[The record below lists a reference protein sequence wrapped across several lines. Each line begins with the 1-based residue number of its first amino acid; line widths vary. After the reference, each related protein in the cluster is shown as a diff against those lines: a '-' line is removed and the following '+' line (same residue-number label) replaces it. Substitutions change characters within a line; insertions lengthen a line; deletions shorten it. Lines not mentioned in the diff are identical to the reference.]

1 MEQYIVRKIT
11 KRTEKGKKIHH
22 KFYDKKGLELTDK
35 SLIKK
40 A

>member
-11 KRTEKGKKIHH
+11 KRTEKKIHH
-22 KFYDKKGLELTDK
+22 KFYDKKGEELTDK
-35 SLIKK
+35 KEIKK